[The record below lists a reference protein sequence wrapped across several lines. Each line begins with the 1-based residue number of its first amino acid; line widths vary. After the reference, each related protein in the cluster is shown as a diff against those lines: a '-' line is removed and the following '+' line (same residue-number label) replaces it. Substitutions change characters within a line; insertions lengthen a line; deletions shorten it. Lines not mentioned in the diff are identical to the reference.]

1 MAAGNGI
8 VRADGIALPDGLEQ
22 SYLQNSAD
30 KVAHIFAEQAS
41 GTTGLNRFKY
51 FDVGAGQIANLY
63 FQKKNGDP
71 LNTLVNTVESQI
83 SISGTVNAVR
93 NNKIG
98 GNLYF
103 LSPKG
108 MVVGAGGV
116 INAGSLTVIGTGTK
130 FDTATQAENA
140 IAANKWSI
148 EGDSKIE
155 INGQVNAYTGIDL
168 RAARI
173 AIQKDADGNG
183 NALLKTGVVFN
194 NVVNTNG
201 LYEDASVV
209 ADERLTVIKDDQ
221 GNIFFKDNHE
231 NHVTVNNAQGDGSIT
246 IAASSTERNANTP
259 LWGVDTLKNTVEATV
274 DLGAGANI
282 DAISDVSI
290 SATATR
296 ENNNT
301 IVEVWDIMAF
311 TRANINLDGNVKGNN
326 VDVSA
331 NASSYYE
338 AHNAQNFFAAG
349 SHLINMGLEEADI
362 SINLN
367 ESLATALYGKL
378 LQAQVIGGSQWGD
391 GITIFNNVLEQLY
404 MPFGYAD
411 AQANITQGSAS
422 TITADANANFTATST
437 ATNKETISIQPQ
449 LEAGHSNPMDHF
461 GGGLV
466 YVDTASNAA
475 INLRGNVHAEGNL
488 IATSKAVNTSVGS
501 LVLKFPKVNIPSTG
515 GNEGNSGNSQSGSNA
530 NENNNNNA
538 SQANLTAAGTGSPYV
553 AAAMVINVQ
562 DTNAV
567 VNFGSE
573 GEAASSNPKIT
584 AGGGLVATA
593 AGVNTFSS
601 NAVIAEKDDTAVN
614 TAINIGVTNGD
625 ANVNAYTTLQGGK
638 IQLNSQNVMNSLSM
652 TTDASSGVEP
662 SGLDWTMN
670 LPPTKEGVQ
679 RIGEFLHILEHGEKQ
694 ENQNNNIAS
703 TEWNKAFNTGASIAI
718 VAADNKAITN
728 VASNAKLISGILR
741 YGMPIENVVKL
752 VSSMEMR
759 TDSINNW
766 AAGVERALKK
776 YLPSGAN

>member
-1 MAAGNGI
+1 MSTKRKALRYGMKKQEQTLLSKKGGIATSMKLLRSVLAVGFAMTPWLGGEALAAGNGI
-8 VRADGIALPDGLEQ
+8 VRADGITLPDGLEQ

-63 FQKKNGDP
+63 FQKQNDTTA
-71 LNTLVNTVESQI
+71 LNTLVNTVENQI
-83 SISGTVNAVR
+83 SISGTVNAIR

-108 MVVGAGGV
+108 MVVGSGGV
-116 INAGSLTVIGTGTK
+116 INAGALTVIGTDKT
-130 FDTATQAENA
+130 FSNA
-140 IAANKWSI
+140 SDAADAVAANSWKLK
-148 EGDSKIE
+148 GDSKIE
-155 INGQVNAYTGIDL
+155 INGQINAMTGIDL

-378 LQAQVIGGSQWGD
+378 LQAQVIGGSQ
-391 GITIFNNVLEQLY
+391 
-404 MPFGYAD
+404 
-411 AQANITQGSAS
+411 
-422 TITADANANFTATST
+422 
-437 ATNKETISIQPQ
+437 
-449 LEAGHSNPMDHF
+449 
-461 GGGLV
+461 
-466 YVDTASNAA
+466 
-475 INLRGNVHAEGNL
+475 
-488 IATSKAVNTSVGS
+488 
-501 LVLKFPKVNIPSTG
+501 
-515 GNEGNSGNSQSGSNA
+515 
-530 NENNNNNA
+530 
-538 SQANLTAAGTGSPYV
+538 
-553 AAAMVINVQ
+553 
-562 DTNAV
+562 
-567 VNFGSE
+567 
-573 GEAASSNPKIT
+573 
-584 AGGGLVATA
+584 
-593 AGVNTFSS
+593 
-601 NAVIAEKDDTAVN
+601 
-614 TAINIGVTNGD
+614 
-625 ANVNAYTTLQGGK
+625 
-638 IQLNSQNVMNSLSM
+638 
-652 TTDASSGVEP
+652 
-662 SGLDWTMN
+662 
-670 LPPTKEGVQ
+670 
-679 RIGEFLHILEHGEKQ
+679 
-694 ENQNNNIAS
+694 
-703 TEWNKAFNTGASIAI
+703 
-718 VAADNKAITN
+718 
-728 VASNAKLISGILR
+728 
-741 YGMPIENVVKL
+741 
-752 VSSMEMR
+752 
-759 TDSINNW
+759 
-766 AAGVERALKK
+766 
-776 YLPSGAN
+776 

>member
-1 MAAGNGI
+1 M
-8 VRADGIALPDGLEQ
+8 
-22 SYLQNSAD
+22 
-30 KVAHIFAEQAS
+30 
-41 GTTGLNRFKY
+41 
-51 FDVGAGQIANLY
+51 
-63 FQKKNGDP
+63 
-71 LNTLVNTVESQI
+71 
-83 SISGTVNAVR
+83 
-93 NNKIG
+93 
-98 GNLYF
+98 
-103 LSPKG
+103 
-108 MVVGAGGV
+108 
-116 INAGSLTVIGTGTK
+116 
-130 FDTATQAENA
+130 
-140 IAANKWSI
+140 
-148 EGDSKIE
+148 
-155 INGQVNAYTGIDL
+155 
-168 RAARI
+168 
-173 AIQKDADGNG
+173 
-183 NALLKTGVVFN
+183 
-194 NVVNTNG
+194 
-201 LYEDASVV
+201 
-209 ADERLTVIKDDQ
+209 
-221 GNIFFKDNHE
+221 
-231 NHVTVNNAQGDGSIT
+231 TVNNAQGDGSIT
-246 IAASSTERNANTP
+246 IAASSTERNANPP

-422 TITADANANFTATST
+422 TITAADNANFTATST

-515 GNEGNSGNSQSGSNA
+515 GNEGNSGNSQSGSN
-530 NENNNNNA
+530 N
-538 SQANLTAAGTGSPYV
+538 S
-553 AAAMVINVQ
+553 
-562 DTNAV
+562 
-567 VNFGSE
+567 
-573 GEAASSNPKIT
+573 IT
-584 AGGGLVATA
+584 TPIC
-593 AGVNTFSS
+593 F
-601 NAVIAEKDDTAVN
+601 ID
-614 TAINIGVTNGD
+614 
-625 ANVNAYTTLQGGK
+625 
-638 IQLNSQNVMNSLSM
+638 
-652 TTDASSGVEP
+652 
-662 SGLDWTMN
+662 
-670 LPPTKEGVQ
+670 
-679 RIGEFLHILEHGEKQ
+679 RLHR
-694 ENQNNNIAS
+694 
-703 TEWNKAFNTGASIAI
+703 AFIY
-718 VAADNKAITN
+718 
-728 VASNAKLISGILR
+728 LII
-741 YGMPIENVVKL
+741 
-752 VSSMEMR
+752 
-759 TDSINNW
+759 
-766 AAGVERALKK
+766 
-776 YLPSGAN
+776 

>member
-1 MAAGNGI
+1 MKLLRSVLAVGFAMTPWLGGEALAAGNGI
-8 VRADGIALPDGLEQ
+8 VRADGITLPDGLEQ

-116 INAGSLTVIGTGTK
+116 INAGSLTVIGTVTTFSGSGDDAAVK
-130 FDTATQAENA
+130 AAEA
-140 IAANKWSI
+140 IAAGAWDL
-148 EGDSKIE
+148 EGDSKIDIHGQ
-155 INGQVNAYTGIDL
+155 INAATGIDL

-378 LQAQVIGGSQWGD
+378 LQAQVIGGSQ
-391 GITIFNNVLEQLY
+391 
-404 MPFGYAD
+404 
-411 AQANITQGSAS
+411 
-422 TITADANANFTATST
+422 
-437 ATNKETISIQPQ
+437 
-449 LEAGHSNPMDHF
+449 
-461 GGGLV
+461 
-466 YVDTASNAA
+466 
-475 INLRGNVHAEGNL
+475 
-488 IATSKAVNTSVGS
+488 
-501 LVLKFPKVNIPSTG
+501 
-515 GNEGNSGNSQSGSNA
+515 
-530 NENNNNNA
+530 
-538 SQANLTAAGTGSPYV
+538 
-553 AAAMVINVQ
+553 
-562 DTNAV
+562 
-567 VNFGSE
+567 
-573 GEAASSNPKIT
+573 
-584 AGGGLVATA
+584 
-593 AGVNTFSS
+593 
-601 NAVIAEKDDTAVN
+601 
-614 TAINIGVTNGD
+614 
-625 ANVNAYTTLQGGK
+625 
-638 IQLNSQNVMNSLSM
+638 
-652 TTDASSGVEP
+652 
-662 SGLDWTMN
+662 
-670 LPPTKEGVQ
+670 
-679 RIGEFLHILEHGEKQ
+679 
-694 ENQNNNIAS
+694 
-703 TEWNKAFNTGASIAI
+703 
-718 VAADNKAITN
+718 
-728 VASNAKLISGILR
+728 
-741 YGMPIENVVKL
+741 
-752 VSSMEMR
+752 
-759 TDSINNW
+759 
-766 AAGVERALKK
+766 
-776 YLPSGAN
+776 